1 MIFSLFG
8 DHSLKVP
15 TKARLVD
22 DGDSEALR
30 RKLESVEWKP
40 APDDPEERSGGLE
53 LSQRCRIGV
62 LIVPAAGES
71 RLELRRELA
80 HQRHAE
86 FDGVHITL
94 RQVA

>member
-30 RKLESVEWKP
+30 RKLESVQWKP
-40 APDDPEERSGGLE
+40 ANGFLKDQVQERAQPDATRGK
-53 LSQRCRIGV
+53 R
-62 LIVPAAGES
+62 AA
-71 RLELRRELA
+71 
-80 HQRHAE
+80 
-86 FDGVHITL
+86 
-94 RQVA
+94 

>member
-40 APDDPEERSGGLE
+40 ANGF
-53 LSQRCRIGV
+53 
-62 LIVPAAGES
+62 
-71 RLELRRELA
+71 LRD
-80 HQRHAE
+80 HCQ
-86 FDGVHITL
+86 TL
-94 RQVA
+94 TAPSSATLTRYAFSASVRAT

>member
-8 DHSLKVP
+8 DPGLEVP

-40 APDDPEERSGGLE
+40 ANGFLRDRAATVGVRRDARQARGLKTGNRGRSP
-53 LSQRCRIGV
+53 I
-62 LIVPAAGES
+62 I
-71 RLELRRELA
+71 
-80 HQRHAE
+80 
-86 FDGVHITL
+86 
-94 RQVA
+94 

>member
-8 DHSLKVP
+8 DHSLEVP

-40 APDDPEERSGGLE
+40 ANGFLRDHVQAKSQPDASRGK
-53 LSQRCRIGV
+53 R
-62 LIVPAAGES
+62 AA
-71 RLELRRELA
+71 
-80 HQRHAE
+80 
-86 FDGVHITL
+86 
-94 RQVA
+94 